1 MYLNPNKKKLE
12 TEHLETG
19 NLQTEDGK
27 AMINKDGTL
36 NFNYFSKKSQIKN
49 SQYQKESKLE
59 NLLTNQNIVE
69 SETNKETK
77 LNFYYGKK
85 LEKSERSLRGTI
97 TKDARTTHLGSGNI
111 VGKFMKE
118 GNAHL
123 LLDGLA
129 REKVVASRREERKED
144 SNGFGFARRKEDTSL
159 VKNSNYSKSRIMNMK
174 WLIIRSI
181 DSPQIE
187 ECR

>member
-1 MYLNPNKKKLE
+1 MLLNPNKKKLE

-19 NLQTEDGK
+19 NLQSEDGK

-49 SQYQKESKLE
+49 SQYQREPKLE
-59 NLLTNQNIVE
+59 NLLTNQNILE
-69 SETNKETK
+69 SETKKETK

-85 LEKSERSLRGTI
+85 IERSEKSIRGTI

-118 GNAHL
+118 GNANL
-123 LLDGLA
+123 LLDGIS
-129 REKVVASRREERKED
+129 RERAVGTRRKED
-144 SNGFGFARRKEDTSL
+144 SNGFGFARRKEETSL
-159 VKNSNYSKSRIMNMK
+159 VKHSTYSKSKYISMYY
-174 WLIIRSI
+174 
-181 DSPQIE
+181 
-187 ECR
+187 

>member
-1 MYLNPNKKKLE
+1 MLLNPNKKKLE

-19 NLQTEDGK
+19 NLQSEDGK

-49 SQYQKESKLE
+49 SQYQREPKLE
-59 NLLTNQNIVE
+59 NLLTNQNILE
-69 SETNKETK
+69 SETKKETK

-85 LEKSERSLRGTI
+85 IERSEKSIRGTI

-118 GNAHL
+118 GNANL
-123 LLDGLA
+123 LLDGIS
-129 REKVVASRREERKED
+129 RERAVGTGRKED
-144 SNGFGFARRKEDTSL
+144 SNGFGFARRKEETSL
-159 VKNSNYSKSRIMNMK
+159 VKHSTYSKSKYISMYY
-174 WLIIRSI
+174 
-181 DSPQIE
+181 
-187 ECR
+187 